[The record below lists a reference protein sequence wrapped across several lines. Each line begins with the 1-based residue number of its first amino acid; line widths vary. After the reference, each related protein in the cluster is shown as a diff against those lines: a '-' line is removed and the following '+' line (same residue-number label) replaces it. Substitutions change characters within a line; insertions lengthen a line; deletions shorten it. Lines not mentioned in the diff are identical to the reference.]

1 MDSPRRIVIVGGG
14 IAGVSTA
21 AALRAGG
28 FVDEITLVDAGE
40 FPYDRPPLSKEYL
53 AGKHSIEKL
62 ALQPPSWY
70 DDHRIRLVT
79 RTVVTA
85 IRSGEATVELADG
98 SRLAADRVVLATGG
112 QAALAGLDDPHDPLV
127 HVLRTAADADRLRKA
142 LVPAA
147 RLLIVGGG
155 LIGAEVAS
163 TALELGCEVTLVD
176 PASPPLAHAVGTQVA
191 CWLHELHAERG
202 IRVLRSGVESISAA
216 VGGIQA
222 LLSCEREPRSFDA
235 VLLAVGMAPLT
246 GLAVAAGLEVDRG
259 IVVDA
264 GQTTST
270 PAVLAVG
277 DTARRR
283 VGGVLQPR
291 AEHWEAAQH
300 DGVRAAATILDLP
313 APETSASWFWT
324 DRHGLHVE
332 AVGRIADAAE
342 TVTRGHLGDPAFS
355 VFGLAGGRVVGAVA
369 VNEPNAARAARRLI
383 DRRIPVEAS
392 QLADVSTDLR
402 RLLRG

>member
-28 FVDEITLVDAGE
+28 FLEDITLVDTGE

-53 AGKHSIEKL
+53 AGKYAIEKL

-70 DDHRIRLVT
+70 DDHGIRLVN
-79 RTVVTA
+79 RTEVTA
-85 IRSGEATVELADG
+85 IRPGEGAVEFADG

-112 QAALAGLDDPHDPLV
+112 QAARPPIAEVGDPLV

-142 LVPAA
+142 LVPGA

-176 PASPPLAHAVGTQVA
+176 PAFPPLAHAVGTQVA

-216 VGGIQA
+216 VGEIQA
-222 LLSCEREPRSFDA
+222 LLSGEKEPRNFDA
-235 VLLAVGMAPLT
+235 VLLAVGMVPT
-246 GLAVAAGLEVDRG
+246 IGLAQAAGLEIDRG

-300 DGVRAAATILDLP
+300 DGARAAATILDLP

-332 AVGRIADAAE
+332 GVGRIADAAE
-342 TVTRGHLGDPAFS
+342 TVTRGRIGDPAFS
-355 VFGLAGGRVVGAVA
+355 VFGLAGERVVGAVA
-369 VNEPNAARAARRLI
+369 VNDPHAVRAARRLI
-383 DRRIPVEAS
+383 DRRIPVDAS
-392 QLADVSTDLR
+392 QLADAGTDLR
-402 RLLRG
+402 RLVRG

>member
-28 FVDEITLVDAGE
+28 FLDDITLVDAGE

-53 AGKHSIEKL
+53 AGKYAIEKL
-62 ALQPPSWY
+62 ALQPPNWC
-70 DDHRIRLVT
+70 DDHRIRLVNQT
-79 RTVVTA
+79 EVTA
-85 IRSGEATVELADG
+85 IRSGEAAVELRDG

-112 QAALAGLDDPHDPLV
+112 QAARPPIAGVDDPLV

-142 LVPAA
+142 LVPGA

-176 PASPPLAHAVGTQVA
+176 PAFPPLAHAVGTQVA

-202 IRVLRSGVESISAA
+202 VTVLRSGVESMSAA

-222 LLSCEREPRSFDA
+222 LLSGEKEPRTFDA
-235 VLLAVGMAPLT
+235 VLLAVGMVPST
-246 GLAVAAGLEVDRG
+246 GLAEAAGLEIDRG
-259 IVVDA
+259 IVVDG

-300 DGVRAAATILDLP
+300 DGARAAATILDLP
-313 APETSASWFWT
+313 TPQTSASWFWT

-332 AVGRIADAAE
+332 AVGRIADAVD
-342 TVTRGHLGDPAFS
+342 TVTRGRIGDPPFS

-383 DRRIPVEAS
+383 DRRIPVETS
-392 QLADVSTDLR
+392 RLAHASTDLR

>member
-1 MDSPRRIVIVGGG
+1 
-14 IAGVSTA
+14 
-21 AALRAGG
+21 
-28 FVDEITLVDAGE
+28 
-40 FPYDRPPLSKEYL
+40 
-53 AGKHSIEKL
+53 
-62 ALQPPSWY
+62 
-70 DDHRIRLVT
+70 
-79 RTVVTA
+79 
-85 IRSGEATVELADG
+85 
-98 SRLAADRVVLATGG
+98 LAADRVVLATGG
-112 QAALAGLDDPHDPLV
+112 QAARPPIAGAGDPLV

-142 LVPAA
+142 LVPGA

-176 PASPPLAHAVGTQVA
+176 PAFPPLAHAVGTQVA

-202 IRVLRSGVESISAA
+202 VTVLRSGVESMSAA
-216 VGGIQA
+216 VAGIQA
-222 LLSCEREPRSFDA
+222 LLSGEKEPRSFDA
-235 VLLAVGMAPLT
+235 VLLAVGMVPST
-246 GLAVAAGLEVDRG
+246 GLAEAAGLEIDRG
-259 IVVDA
+259 ILVDG
-264 GQTTST
+264 GQTTSM

-300 DGVRAAATILDLP
+300 DGARAAATILELP

-332 AVGRIADAAE
+332 AVGRIADAVE

>member
-28 FVDEITLVDAGE
+28 FLDDITLVDAGE

-53 AGKHSIEKL
+53 AGKYPIEKL

-70 DDHRIRLVT
+70 DDHRIRLVN
-79 RTVVTA
+79 RTEVTA
-85 IRSGEATVELADG
+85 IRSGEAAVELADG

-112 QAALAGLDDPHDPLV
+112 QAARPPIAGVGGPLV

-142 LVPAA
+142 LLPGA

-176 PASPPLAHAVGTQVA
+176 PAFPPLAHAVGTQVA

-202 IRVLRSGVESISAA
+202 VTVLRSGVESISAA

-222 LLSCEREPRSFDA
+222 LLSGEKEPRIFDA
-235 VLLAVGMAPLT
+235 LLLAVGMVPST
-246 GLAVAAGLEVDRG
+246 GLAEAAGLEIDRG
-259 IVVDA
+259 IVVDG

-270 PAVLAVG
+270 PPVLAVG

-291 AEHWEAAQH
+291 AEHWGAAQH
-300 DGVRAAATILDLP
+300 DGARAAATILDLP
-313 APETSASWFWT
+313 APQTSASWFWT

-332 AVGRIADAAE
+332 AVGRIADAVD
-342 TVTRGHLGDPAFS
+342 TVTRGRIGDPAFS

-383 DRRIPVEAS
+383 DRQIPVES
-392 QLADVSTDLR
+392 SRLADTSTDLR

>member
-28 FVDEITLVDAGE
+28 FLDDITLVDAGE

-53 AGKHSIEKL
+53 AGTYEIEKL
-62 ALQPPSWY
+62 ALQPASWY
-70 DDHRIRLVT
+70 DDHRIRLVN
-79 RTVVTA
+79 RTEVTA
-85 IRSGEATVELADG
+85 IRSGEAAVELADG

-112 QAALAGLDDPHDPLV
+112 HAARPPIAGVGHPLV

-142 LVPAA
+142 LVPGA

-176 PASPPLAHAVGTQVA
+176 PAFPPLAHAVGTQVA

-202 IRVLRSGVESISAA
+202 VTVLRSGVESMSAA

-222 LLSCEREPRSFDA
+222 FLSGEQEPRNFDA
-235 VLLAVGMAPLT
+235 VLLAVGMVPST
-246 GLAVAAGLEVDRG
+246 GLAQAAGLEIDRG
-259 IVVDA
+259 IVVDG

-270 PAVLAVG
+270 PPVLAVG

-300 DGVRAAATILDLP
+300 DGARAAATILDLP

-332 AVGRIADAAE
+332 AIGRIADAVD
-342 TVTRGHLGDPAFS
+342 TVTRGRIGDPAFS

-383 DRRIPVEAS
+383 DRRIPVEPS
-392 QLADVSTDLR
+392 RLADASTDLR

>member
-28 FVDEITLVDAGE
+28 FLDDITLVDAGE

-53 AGKHSIEKL
+53 AGKYAIEKL

-70 DDHRIRLVT
+70 DDQRIRLVN
-79 RTVVTA
+79 RAEVTG
-85 IRSGEATVELADG
+85 IRSGEAAVELSDG

-112 QAALAGLDDPHDPLV
+112 QAARPPIAGVDDPRV
-127 HVLRTAADADRLRKA
+127 HVLRTATDADRLRKV
-142 LVPAA
+142 LVPGA

-163 TALELGCEVTLVD
+163 TAVELGCEVTLVD

-191 CWLHELHAERG
+191 CWLHDLHAERG
-202 IRVLRSGVESISAA
+202 ITVLRSGVESISAA
-216 VGGIQA
+216 IGGVEA
-222 LLSCEREPRSFDA
+222 LLSGEREPRSYDA
-235 VLLAVGMAPLT
+235 VLLAVGMVPST
-246 GLAVAAGLEVDRG
+246 GLAETAGLEVDRG
-259 IVVDA
+259 IVVDG

-277 DTARRR
+277 DTTRRR
-283 VGGVLQPR
+283 VGGELQPR
-291 AEHWEAAQH
+291 SEHWEAAQH
-300 DGVRAAATILDLP
+300 DGMRAAATILDLP
-313 APETSASWFWT
+313 APASSASWFWT

-332 AVGRIADAAE
+332 GVGRITDAVE
-342 TVTRGHLGDPAFS
+342 TVTRGRIGDPAFS
-355 VFGLAGGRVVGAVA
+355 VFGLAGERVVGAVA
-369 VNEPNAARAARRLI
+369 VNDPHAVRAARRLI
-383 DRRIPVEAS
+383 DRCVPVDTS
-392 QLADVSTDLR
+392 RLADPGTDLR
-402 RLLRG
+402 KLLR

>member
-1 MDSPRRIVIVGGG
+1 MDSPRRVVIVGGG

-28 FVDEITLVDAGE
+28 FLDDITLVDAGE

-53 AGKHSIEKL
+53 AGKYAIEKL

-70 DDHRIRLVT
+70 DDHRIRLVN
-79 RTVVTA
+79 RTEVTA
-85 IRSGEATVELADG
+85 IRSGEAAVELADG
-98 SRLAADRVVLATGG
+98 STLPADRVVLATGG
-112 QAALAGLDDPHDPLV
+112 QAARPPIARVDDPLV

-142 LVPAA
+142 LVPGA
-147 RLLIVGGG
+147 RVLIVGGG

-176 PASPPLAHAVGTQVA
+176 PAFPPLAHAVGTQVA

-202 IRVLRSGVESISAA
+202 VTVLRSGVESISPA

-222 LLSCEREPRSFDA
+222 LLSGEKEPRNFDA
-235 VLLAVGMAPLT
+235 VLLAVGMMPTT
-246 GLAVAAGLEVDRG
+246 GLAEAAGLEIDRG
-259 IVVDA
+259 MVVDG

-300 DGVRAAATILDLP
+300 DGARAAATILDLP

-332 AVGRIADAAE
+332 AVGRIADAVE

-383 DRRIPVEAS
+383 DRRIPVETS
-392 QLADVSTDLR
+392 RLADASTDLR